1 MGRLIYHRLDKH
13 LPTVIEIELLD
24 SVLQYLV
31 CFRITRARGVHM
43 HLPLL
48 EVELRQS
55 FILPTGKLLCILLRI
70 PLHERGIGPDIP
82 IQYCTTDPLVKTAMV
97 PIVPHRVSLTIPQH
111 HCQLGAHKWC
121 TCS

>member
-55 FILPTGKLLCILLRI
+55 FYAFACECNKLHRHNSDHIAHWQVVVHSVKNPT
-70 PLHERGIGPDIP
+70 
-82 IQYCTTDPLVKTAMV
+82 
-97 PIVPHRVSLTIPQH
+97 S
-111 HCQLGAHKWC
+111 
-121 TCS
+121 

>member
-48 EVELRQS
+48 EVEHIAHWQVVVHS
-55 FILPTGKLLCILLRI
+55 VKNPT
-70 PLHERGIGPDIP
+70 
-82 IQYCTTDPLVKTAMV
+82 
-97 PIVPHRVSLTIPQH
+97 S
-111 HCQLGAHKWC
+111 
-121 TCS
+121 